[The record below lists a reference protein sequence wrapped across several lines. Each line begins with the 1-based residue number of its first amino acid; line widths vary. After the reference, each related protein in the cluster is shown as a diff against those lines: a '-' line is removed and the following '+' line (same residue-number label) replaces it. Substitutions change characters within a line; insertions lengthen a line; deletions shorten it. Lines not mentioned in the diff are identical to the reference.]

1 MAERKPHPLPLLHAA
16 GLVGVA
22 PAHCVYV
29 GDAERD
35 IQAGRAAG
43 MTTVVAAYG
52 YLSADDDPASWQP
65 TGIVAEPRELL
76 DWVGA
81 AAASAVGER
90 PVTNESLPLLALV
103 ALITVIAFGI
113 GWLIGRR
120 RAHALELEL
129 AAARAEIRSAADI
142 AREREQ
148 SLELALATAARRLRL
163 RCRATRC
170 ATTARCSCSSRDRC
184 SGQQQETAVNSLA
197 EREKAVAA
205 MMTPLREALTR
216 THEQI
221 ARIEKERAE
230 SFGAL
235 RNSIESVALGQQALQ
250 RETRSL
256 VTALRRPEV
265 RGQWGEMTL
274 RRLAE
279 LAGMVEHCDFAEQV
293 VVQGEEGALRPDMI
307 VSMPDGRQ
315 LVVDVKTPLDAYLS
329 AVEATNDEDRAA
341 AIRRHAQAVV
351 ERVRQLSSK
360 AYWSQFKNSPDFVV
374 LFIPGDQ
381 FLAAAVGEIP
391 TLLEDSIRQHV
402 IIATPTS
409 FIALLKAV
417 AYGWRQNALAANAAR
432 IQELAEDL
440 YKRLATFGEHLGRI
454 GKSLGQSVDAY
465 NSAVG
470 SLERQVLPGRAQVH
484 RARAAS
490 RQGDRGNRSGGQAR
504 ARPEG
509 WRG

>member
-1 MAERKPHPLPLLHAA
+1 MNEGQSLLLVLLVILPLAA
-16 GLVGVA
+16 
-22 PAHCVYV
+22 
-29 GDAERD
+29 
-35 IQAGRAAG
+35 
-43 MTTVVAAYG
+43 
-52 YLSADDDPASWQP
+52 
-65 TGIVAEPRELL
+65 
-76 DWVGA
+76 
-81 AAASAVGER
+81 
-90 PVTNESLPLLALV
+90 LA
-103 ALITVIAFGI
+103 I
-113 GWLIGRR
+113 GWLLGRR
-120 RAHALELEL
+120 RVHAVELEL
-129 AAARAEIRSAADI
+129 ATARAEVKSAGDL

-148 SLELALATAARRLRL
+148 ALELALQRLRGGFDSLAGEAL
-163 RCRATRC
+163 RGNSEVFLQL
-170 ATTARCSCSSRDRC
+170 ARQVLN
-184 SGQQQETAVNSLA
+184 QQQEQAASTLA
-197 EREKAVAA
+197 EREKAVESMLA
-205 MMTPLREALTR
+205 PVREALSR

-230 SFGAL
+230 TFGSL
-235 RNSIESVALGQQALQ
+235 RTSIEAVALGQLALQ
-250 RETRSL
+250 RETRTL

-279 LAGMVEHCDFAEQV
+279 LSGMVEHCDFVEQV
-293 VVQGEEGALRPDMI
+293 VVQGEDGALRPDMI

-315 LVVDVKTPLDAYLS
+315 IVVDVKTPLDAYLS
-329 AVEATNDEDRAA
+329 AVEATNDEDRAL

-360 AYWSQFKNSPDFVV
+360 AYWSQFEHSPDFVV

-409 FIALLKAV
+409 FVALLKAV
-417 AYGWRQNALAANAAR
+417 AYGWRQNALAENAAR

-440 YKRLATFGEHLGRI
+440 YKRLATFGEHMGRI

-470 SLERQVLPGRAQVH
+470 SLERQVLPG
-484 RARAAS
+484 ARKFTELGLRPGKEIEEIATVDKLARVPKAA
-490 RQGDRGNRSGGQAR
+490 
-504 ARPEG
+504 EG
-509 WRG
+509 EAVDE

>member
-1 MAERKPHPLPLLHAA
+1 VNGDQTMVLMLLVVLPIAA
-16 GLVGVA
+16 
-22 PAHCVYV
+22 
-29 GDAERD
+29 
-35 IQAGRAAG
+35 
-43 MTTVVAAYG
+43 
-52 YLSADDDPASWQP
+52 
-65 TGIVAEPRELL
+65 
-76 DWVGA
+76 
-81 AAASAVGER
+81 
-90 PVTNESLPLLALV
+90 LA
-103 ALITVIAFGI
+103 I
-113 GWLIGRR
+113 GWLLGRR
-120 RAHALELEL
+120 RVHAVELEL
-129 AAARAEIRSAADI
+129 ATARAEVKSAGDL

-148 SLELALATAARRLRL
+148 ALELALQRLRGGFDSLAGKAL
-163 RCRATRC
+163 RGNSEVFLQL
-170 ATTARCSCSSRDRC
+170 ARQVLN
-184 SGQQQETAVNSLA
+184 QQQEQAASTLA
-197 EREKAVAA
+197 EREKAVESMLA
-205 MMTPLREALTR
+205 PVREALSR

-230 SFGAL
+230 TFGSL
-235 RNSIESVALGQQALQ
+235 RTSIEAVALGQQALQ
-250 RETRSL
+250 RETRTL

-279 LAGMVEHCDFAEQV
+279 LSGMVEHCDFVEQV
-293 VVQGEEGALRPDMI
+293 VVQGEDGALRPDMI

-315 LVVDVKTPLDAYLS
+315 IVVDVKTPLDAYLS
-329 AVEATNDEDRAA
+329 AVEATNDEDRTL

-360 AYWSQFKNSPDFVV
+360 AYWSQFEHSPDFVV

-409 FIALLKAV
+409 FVALLKAV
-417 AYGWRQNALAANAAR
+417 AYGWRQNALAENAAR

-440 YKRLATFGEHLGRI
+440 YKRLATFGEHMGRI

-470 SLERQVLPGRAQVH
+470 SLERQVLPG
-484 RARAAS
+484 ARKFTELGLRPGKEIEEIATVDKLARVPKAA
-490 RQGDRGNRSGGQAR
+490 
-504 ARPEG
+504 EG
-509 WRG
+509 EAVDE